1 VTTPKFKVVI
11 HVSGGVAEVA
21 ECPPEVEVE
30 IIDWDNICADEDA
43 LSDKGLSDIKATK
56 GTSL

>member
-30 IIDWDNICADEDA
+30 IIDWDNICADEDV

-56 GTSL
+56 GT